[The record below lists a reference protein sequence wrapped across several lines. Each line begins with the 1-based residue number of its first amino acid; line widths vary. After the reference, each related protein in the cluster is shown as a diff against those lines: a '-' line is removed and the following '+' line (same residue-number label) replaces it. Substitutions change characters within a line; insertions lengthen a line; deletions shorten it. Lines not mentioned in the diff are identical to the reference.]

1 MKRKAFSSQ
10 TKSLNFE
17 NLCCRGQKHKWFY
30 GKNSGEISSP
40 PTIEQDDE
48 ANTEAPGSRGQEVH
62 WGRDHP
68 GLTPCL
74 IATGQEHAGM
84 GWADPA

>member
-1 MKRKAFSSQ
+1 MKRKAFPSQ

-48 ANTEAPGSRGQEVH
+48 ANTEALAGQGQKAQRFTGE
-62 WGRDHP
+62 GITL
-68 GLTPCL
+68 GLPL
-74 IATGQEHAGM
+74 V
-84 GWADPA
+84 